1 MINYFCNRYIHALKK
16 YKITPKIK
24 KGDDEAQFLF
34 NHKVG
39 YKNSQ
44 IYKNVDDA
52 KGAPLIQQ
60 LFFLPFVKSV
70 TLKEKKLIVERFN
83 ILEWEEVADEVCEQL
98 ENYLNNGGS
107 IIEKIPTTVYA
118 ESTPNPSV
126 MKFVANKL
134 LVPESFEFK
143 NIDEAKISPLAQK
156 LFHFPF
162 IKEIF
167 INSNYISITK
177 YEINSWDE
185 VVMEIREFVRSFLEE
200 GNIVIEESVELKK
213 DFKNTSGFENLN
225 ELEKQIISILKEYI
239 QPAVASDGGNIEF
252 DSYDSNKKSGYIYFL
267 KDCLETS
274 RELSYKR
281 IRRLEK
287 FDEALS
293 QSRNLIQEK
302 IQLEKNFEIS

>member
-1 MINYFCNRYIHALKK
+1 MINYFYNRYIQALKK

-24 KGDDEAQFLF
+24 KGDDKAQFLF

-200 GNIVIEESVELKK
+200 GNIVIEESIELKK

-252 DSYDSNKKSGYIYFL
+252 DSYDSNKKSVRVILQGACSGCPSSTLTL
-267 KDCLETS
+267 KNGIETMLK
-274 RELSYKR
+274 EMMPGK
-281 IRRLEK
+281 IENVV
-287 FDEALS
+287 AL
-293 QSRNLIQEK
+293 NG
-302 IQLEKNFEIS
+302 

>member
-24 KGDDEAQFLF
+24 KGDDKAQFLF

-200 GNIVIEESVELKK
+200 GNIVIEESIELKK

-252 DSYDSNKKSGYIYFL
+252 DSYDSNKKSVRVILQGACSGCPSSTLTL
-267 KDCLETS
+267 KNGIETMLK
-274 RELSYKR
+274 EMMPGK
-281 IRRLEK
+281 IENVV
-287 FDEALS
+287 AL
-293 QSRNLIQEK
+293 NG
-302 IQLEKNFEIS
+302 

>member
-1 MINYFCNRYIHALKK
+1 MINYFYNRYIQALKK
-16 YKITPKIK
+16 FKITPKIK
-24 KGDDEAQFLF
+24 KGDDKAQFLF

-252 DSYDSNKKSGYIYFL
+252 DSYDSNKKSVRVILQGACSGCPSSTLTL
-267 KDCLETS
+267 KNGIETMLK
-274 RELSYKR
+274 EMMPGK
-281 IRRLEK
+281 IENVV
-287 FDEALS
+287 AL
-293 QSRNLIQEK
+293 NG
-302 IQLEKNFEIS
+302 

>member
-1 MINYFCNRYIHALKK
+1 MKK

-24 KGDDEAQFLF
+24 KGDDKAQFLF

-70 TLKEKKLIVERFN
+70 TIKEKKLIVERFN

-126 MKFVANKL
+126 MKFVANKP
-134 LVPESFEFK
+134 LVPQSFEFK

-200 GNIVIEESVELKK
+200 GKIVIEESIELKK

-252 DSYDSNKKSGYIYFL
+252 DSYDSNKKSVRVILQGACSGCPSSTLTL
-267 KDCLETS
+267 KNGIETMLK
-274 RELSYKR
+274 EMMPGK
-281 IRRLEK
+281 IENVI
-287 FDEALS
+287 AL
-293 QSRNLIQEK
+293 NG
-302 IQLEKNFEIS
+302 

>member
-1 MINYFCNRYIHALKK
+1 MINYFYNHYIQALKK

-24 KGDDEAQFLF
+24 KGDDKAQFLF

-44 IYKNVDDA
+44 IYNNVDDA

-200 GNIVIEESVELKK
+200 GNIVIEESIELKK

-252 DSYDSNKKSGYIYFL
+252 DSYDSNKKSVRVILQGACSGCPSSTLTL
-267 KDCLETS
+267 KNGIETMLK
-274 RELSYKR
+274 EMMPGK
-281 IRRLEK
+281 IENVV
-287 FDEALS
+287 AL
-293 QSRNLIQEK
+293 NG
-302 IQLEKNFEIS
+302 

>member
-1 MINYFCNRYIHALKK
+1 MINYFYNRYIQALKK

-24 KGDDEAQFLF
+24 KGDDKAQFLF

-107 IIEKIPTTVYA
+107 IIEKIPTTIYA

-126 MKFVANKL
+126 MKFVANKP
-134 LVPESFEFK
+134 LVPQSFEFK

-200 GNIVIEESVELKK
+200 GNIVIEESIELKK

-252 DSYDSNKKSGYIYFL
+252 DSYDSNKKSVRVILQGACSGCPSSTLTL
-267 KDCLETS
+267 KNGIETMLK
-274 RELSYKR
+274 EMMPGK
-281 IRRLEK
+281 IENVI
-287 FDEALS
+287 AL
-293 QSRNLIQEK
+293 NG
-302 IQLEKNFEIS
+302 